1 MKVRTPDSN
10 CFREPPI
17 QIVPW
22 TLVSILMK
30 HHQHHHRRPT
40 PPPTQGIVLVPT
52 LKALLLT
59 LQTFELLLLLL
70 VLPWIKPNRFIILM
84 EHRHQRSTPT
94 QEIVLVPTLEAFLL
108 IMQTFELLLLL
119 LLPLVLRWIKPNRF
133 IILMQIMKLGSNIF
147 LFLPLRCIHKDKVYG
162 HRRTIG
168 SEVLICVFTCVYI
181 CMHVFIC
188 INLGIYILVA
198 PGFSLKNLN
207 YYTKF
212 HKRTHILTKK
222 KLRHKYISNR
232 CIIISSS
239 MRVTS

>member
-59 LQTFELLLLLL
+59 LQTFELLLLL
-70 VLPWIKPNRFIILM
+70 
-84 EHRHQRSTPT
+84 
-94 QEIVLVPTLEAFLL
+94 
-108 IMQTFELLLLL
+108 
-119 LLPLVLRWIKPNRF
+119 LVLRWIKPNRF

-207 YYTKF
+207 YYTKS